1 MGRCKLLR
9 MKRFVLLALALSSAV
24 LAGKADPG
32 AAVVA
37 ADAAYDRAARQD
49 GTWTA
54 TRAWAV
60 PQSEMFI
67 PERVRTLD
75 YGAEAPNPPWTTK
88 SRAEQ
93 AWISCDGTIGV
104 TLGRWTIRED
114 GDTGWYEIIWA
125 KIRDGSYRILLQNAG
140 KLPRT
145 LHSYPGRKGQRA
157 TCGGKPPPLPIVAP
171 DVGVDFKLG
180 ASHDQTLIWSSAVSE
195 KGDVRIV
202 ISLWNGKTFDPV
214 LEDVAPA
221 PAPR

>member
-1 MGRCKLLR
+1 
-9 MKRFVLLALALSSAV
+9 MKRFFLIALALPSAL

-32 AAVVA
+32 APVVA

-54 TRAWAV
+54 TRAIAL

-67 PERVRTLD
+67 PERVKTLE
-75 YGAEAPNPPWTTK
+75 YGAKAPNPPWTTTA
-88 SRAEQ
+88 RAEH

-104 TLGRWTIRED
+104 TQGKWTIRED
-114 GDTGWYEIIWA
+114 RDTGWYEIIWA
-125 KIRDGSYRILLQNAG
+125 KMRNGSYRILLQNAG
-140 KLPRT
+140 KLPRR
-145 LHSYPGRKGQRA
+145 LFSRPGRKGMRA
-157 TCGGKPPPLPIVAP
+157 ACTGKPPPLPILAP
-171 DVGVDFKLG
+171 AVGTDLKLG

-195 KGDVRIV
+195 AGEVRIV
-202 ISLWNGKTFDPV
+202 ISLWDGAKHVPV